1 MRKKVNNPNEPRLT
15 VSRPQMPAEYGLPK
29 DTKGL
34 LDWSYVREQMTKA
47 QHYWICTVTPDGRPH
62 ATPVDGLWIE
72 DRLYFGGSPKT
83 RWQRNLKNNPALEV
97 HLESTMQ
104 VMILRGEAY
113 ELKSPERSLSTTLSK
128 ASAKKYGF
136 GLKPE
141 QYEQGGVFVFQPR
154 VVLAWKNFP
163 KDATRWK
170 FRND

>member
-83 RWQRNLKNNPALEV
+83 RWQRNLKI
-97 HLESTMQ
+97 
-104 VMILRGEAY
+104 ILHW
-113 ELKSPERSLSTTLSK
+113 KSI
-128 ASAKKYGF
+128 
-136 GLKPE
+136 
-141 QYEQGGVFVFQPR
+141 
-154 VVLAWKNFP
+154 
-163 KDATRWK
+163 
-170 FRND
+170 